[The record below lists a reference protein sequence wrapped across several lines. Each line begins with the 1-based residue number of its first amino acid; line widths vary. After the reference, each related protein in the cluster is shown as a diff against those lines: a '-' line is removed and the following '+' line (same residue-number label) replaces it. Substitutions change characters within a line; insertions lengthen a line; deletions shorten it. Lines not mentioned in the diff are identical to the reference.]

1 MRVPDHELDHGASI
15 IFLLLNIIPAK
26 YYVFLRLKTLLK
38 GHRFQPVEFKG
49 TKWWHC
55 RR

>member
-1 MRVPDHELDHGASI
+1 
-15 IFLLLNIIPAK
+15 
-26 YYVFLRLKTLLK
+26 VFLRLKTLLK

-55 RR
+55 RRWLEKNCTECFQ